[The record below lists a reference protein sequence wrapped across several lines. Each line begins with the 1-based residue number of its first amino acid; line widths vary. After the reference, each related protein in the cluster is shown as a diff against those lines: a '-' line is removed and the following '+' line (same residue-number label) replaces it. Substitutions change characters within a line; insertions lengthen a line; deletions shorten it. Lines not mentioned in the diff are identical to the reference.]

1 MKIFFITLFILLISL
16 TQCSAKQTKQTKA
29 EKIRVFVTIDQSSSE
44 NKKFLEVIKS
54 SIISSIS
61 LTDSHKFLDEE
72 YEQYYLLHTLEIA
85 QSIGDRELETF
96 LNDMI
101 NLRNQETFNGIHII
115 INTQK
120 LNTSTDLH
128 LKFIAANGKHSE
140 LILPINKTSLEFYN
154 SLQEKIILT
163 LEPDNEKA
171 IETLRASFILIND
184 IEAYNFYLQG
194 KSEKRSKTIY
204 GYLNA
209 IKLFS
214 EGLKKDPIN
223 ILLLNEMVQT
233 MNLII
238 SNLNEIISKKEI
250 INKKEI
256 IAEARSEVNRNI
268 MIIQTLFENF
278 NLYAKNNPDQYQKIL
293 EYYNQSPLKKEF
305 DFKIKNFRNE
315 LDTLLV
321 KWQNERFGLTEV
333 KTRDLKN
340 LESSYA
346 PLIANDFFQTITNSR
361 ISINDIIRA
370 LIKYSHEHPENHY
383 YIHYFKNFS
392 QLMSLLNKIDYIKIN
407 PDASISYQLL
417 RQEYIEYIRKY
428 LSIIK
433 KG

>member
-1 MKIFFITLFILLISL
+1 
-16 TQCSAKQTKQTKA
+16 
-29 EKIRVFVTIDQSSSE
+29 
-44 NKKFLEVIKS
+44 
-54 SIISSIS
+54 
-61 LTDSHKFLDEE
+61 
-72 YEQYYLLHTLEIA
+72 
-85 QSIGDRELETF
+85 
-96 LNDMI
+96 MI